1 MRSCSTGHGARSSTV
16 RPTADKHI
24 RSSITLSSRLS
35 SPQCSCEMICTTCDN
50 SVYSNEPANSLN
62 TGGSTS
68 PIVFSRTI
76 KQAYTT
82 PKTGILHTLPEEWV
96 PYAQLMRIEKLGG
109 LYAFYIPYMIGLV
122 LAANLAPQLQRLS
135 LEELVRTAALLLV
148 GCVLLCGAACCWN
161 DTIDADLDRKVARCR
176 LRPVARGAATKT
188 QAHIFTASL
197 TLLGALLFSSLP
209 AKCAYHAVP
218 VTVLFGIYPF
228 AKRVT
233 DYLQLL
239 LGFPFAWAIWMA
251 SAAVD
256 IDPFLDTR
264 STVTTSC
271 YLSAIVLWTMI
282 YDTIYAHQ
290 DIEDDAKAGVRSMAV
305 RFRHNTKRLCTCL
318 ALAQVLL
325 LVVAGHVAG
334 FSVTYFVM
342 CCGGTS
348 IALASMIGLVD
359 LAEPTSCWW
368 WFTWQFWFVGGSM
381 VVGLVGEYLLV

>member
-1 MRSCSTGHGARSSTV
+1 
-16 RPTADKHI
+16 
-24 RSSITLSSRLS
+24 
-35 SPQCSCEMICTTCDN
+35 
-50 SVYSNEPANSLN
+50 
-62 TGGSTS
+62 
-68 PIVFSRTI
+68 
-76 KQAYTT
+76 
-82 PKTGILHTLPEEWV
+82 
-96 PYAQLMRIEKLGG
+96 
-109 LYAFYIPYMIGLV
+109 
-122 LAANLAPQLQRLS
+122 
-135 LEELVRTAALLLV
+135 
-148 GCVLLCGAACCWN
+148 
-161 DTIDADLDRKVARCR
+161 
-176 LRPVARGAATKT
+176 
-188 QAHIFTASL
+188 
-197 TLLGALLFSSLP
+197 
-209 AKCAYHAVP
+209 
-218 VTVLFGIYPF
+218 
-228 AKRVT
+228 
-233 DYLQLL
+233 
-239 LGFPFAWAIWMA
+239 MA